1 MPPEAWCPSP
11 HRLRQRVAPR
21 LFVTTLVS
29 WMEYSFDEGYL
40 KVAFMEI
47 HQIPLLRNPVMIVA
61 FSGWNDAAE
70 AASGALEHLLSGWRE
85 KMDEVVPEL
94 IADVDSEDFYDFQVN
109 RPQVSIDESEIRS
122 ITWPATQVF
131 GLSVPSMNRDL
142 VIVTGVEPSMRW
154 KSFTGDLLD
163 LADDL
168 EVSLVITLGSLLA
181 DTPHSRPITVTGTGA
196 HPSIASRLGVSVS
209 KYEGPTGI
217 LAIIQDGCMRR
228 GIDAISLWAAVP
240 HYAASSPSPKA
251 TLALINTLEEF
262 LNISIPLGDLPDR
275 ADSWEKEVNDLA
287 AEDTEIAEYVKA
299 LEESKDA
306 AELPEVSG
314 DSIAKEFERYLRRQ
328 KED

>member
-1 MPPEAWCPSP
+1 
-11 HRLRQRVAPR
+11 
-21 LFVTTLVS
+21 
-29 WMEYSFDEGYL
+29 MEYSFDVGYL

-70 AASGALEHLLSGWRE
+70 AASGTVEHLLSGWRD
-85 KMDEVVPEL
+85 KSDDVLPEL
-94 IADVDSEDFYDFQVN
+94 IAQVESEDFYDFQVN
-109 RPQVSIDESEIRS
+109 RPQVSIDESQIRS
-122 ITWPATQVF
+122 ITWPSTQVF
-131 GLSVPSMNRDL
+131 GLAVPSMPRDL

-154 KSFTGDLLD
+154 KSFTSDLLD

-168 EVSLVITLGSLLA
+168 EVSLVVILGSLLA
-181 DTPHSRPITVTGTGA
+181 DTPHTRPITVSGTGA
-196 HPSIASRLGVSVS
+196 HPSIADRLGVSVS

-217 LAIIQDGCMRR
+217 LGIIQDACMRR
-228 GIDAISLWAAVP
+228 GVDAISLWAAVP

-251 TLALINTLEEF
+251 TLALVNTLEEF
-262 LNISIPLGDLPDR
+262 LDVSIPLSDLPER
-275 ADSWEKEVNDLA
+275 ADIWEKEVNDLA
-287 AEDTEIAEYVKA
+287 AEDSEVADYVKA

-314 DSIAKEFERYLRRQ
+314 ESIAKEFERYLRRQ

>member
-1 MPPEAWCPSP
+1 
-11 HRLRQRVAPR
+11 
-21 LFVTTLVS
+21 
-29 WMEYSFDEGYL
+29 MEYSFDEGYL

-70 AASGALEHLLSGWRE
+70 AASGAVEHLLSGWRD
-85 KMDEVVPEL
+85 KSDEVVPEL

-109 RPQVSIDESEIRS
+109 RPQVSIDDSEIRS
-122 ITWPATQVF
+122 ITWPTTQVF
-131 GLSVPSMNRDL
+131 GLAIPSMQRDL

-154 KSFTGDLLD
+154 KNFTADLLD

-168 EVSLVITLGSLLA
+168 EVSLVMTLGSLLA

-196 HPSIASRLGVSVS
+196 HPAIASRLGVSVS

-217 LAIIQDGCMRR
+217 LGIIQDGCMRR

-251 TLALINTLEEF
+251 TLALINTIEEF
-262 LNISIPLGDLPDR
+262 LDISIPMSDLPERSD
-275 ADSWEKEVNDLA
+275 AWEKEVDELA
-287 AEDTEIAEYVKA
+287 AEDSEVAEYVKA

-306 AELPEVSG
+306 AELPDVSG
-314 DSIAKEFERYLRRQ
+314 DSIAKEFERYLRRHQ
-328 KED
+328 ED

>member
-1 MPPEAWCPSP
+1 
-11 HRLRQRVAPR
+11 
-21 LFVTTLVS
+21 
-29 WMEYSFDEGYL
+29 MEYSFDEGYL

-70 AASGALEHLLSGWRE
+70 AASGAVEHLLSGWRD
-85 KMDEVVPEL
+85 KSDEVVPEL

-109 RPQVSIDESEIRS
+109 RPQVSIDDSEIRS
-122 ITWPATQVF
+122 ITWPTTKVF
-131 GLSVPSMNRDL
+131 GLAIPSMQRDL

-154 KSFTGDLLD
+154 KNFTADLLD

-168 EVSLVITLGSLLA
+168 EVSLVMTLGSLLA
-181 DTPHSRPITVTGTGA
+181 DAPHSRPITVTGTGA

-217 LAIIQDGCMRR
+217 LGIIQDGCMRR

-251 TLALINTLEEF
+251 TLALINTIEEF
-262 LNISIPLGDLPDR
+262 LDISIPMSDLPERSD
-275 ADSWEKEVNDLA
+275 AWEKEVDELA
-287 AEDTEIAEYVKA
+287 AEDSEVAEYVKA

-306 AELPEVSG
+306 AELPDVSG
-314 DSIAKEFERYLRRQ
+314 DSIAKEFERYLRRHQ
-328 KED
+328 ED

>member
-1 MPPEAWCPSP
+1 
-11 HRLRQRVAPR
+11 
-21 LFVTTLVS
+21 
-29 WMEYSFDEGYL
+29 MEYSFDEGYL

-47 HQIPLLRNPVMIVA
+47 HQIPLLRNPVMIMA

-70 AASGALEHLLSGWRE
+70 AASGAVEHLLSGW
-85 KMDEVVPEL
+85 KDKKDDVLPEL
-94 IADVDSEDFYDFQVN
+94 IAEVESEDFYDFQVN
-109 RPQVSIDESEIRS
+109 RPQVSIDDSAIRS
-122 ITWPATQVF
+122 ITWPSTQVF
-131 GLSVPSMNRDL
+131 GLAVPSMNRDL
-142 VIVTGVEPSMRW
+142 LIVTGVEPSMRW
-154 KSFTGDLLD
+154 KSFTSDLLD

-168 EVSLVITLGSLLA
+168 EVSLVVSLGSLLA

-196 HPSIASRLGVSVS
+196 HPTIADRLGVSVS

-217 LAIIQDGCMRR
+217 LGIVQDACMRR

-262 LNISIPLGDLPDR
+262 LDISIPLSDLPERSD
-275 ADSWEKEVNDLA
+275 AWEKEVNELA
-287 AEDTEIAEYVKA
+287 AEDAEVAEYVKA

>member
-1 MPPEAWCPSP
+1 
-11 HRLRQRVAPR
+11 
-21 LFVTTLVS
+21 
-29 WMEYSFDEGYL
+29 
-40 KVAFMEI
+40 MEI

-70 AASGALEHLLSGWRE
+70 AASGAVEHLLSGWRD
-85 KMDEVVPEL
+85 KSDEVVPEL

-109 RPQVSIDESEIRS
+109 RPQVSIDDSEIRS
-122 ITWPATQVF
+122 ITWPTTQVF
-131 GLSVPSMNRDL
+131 GLAIPSMQRDL

-154 KSFTGDLLD
+154 KNFTADLLD

-168 EVSLVITLGSLLA
+168 EVSLVMTLGSLLA

-217 LAIIQDGCMRR
+217 LGIIQDGCMRR
-228 GIDAISLWAAVP
+228 DIDAISLWAAVP

-251 TLALINTLEEF
+251 TLALINTIEEF
-262 LNISIPLGDLPDR
+262 LDISIPMSDLPERSD
-275 ADSWEKEVNDLA
+275 AWEKEVDELA
-287 AEDTEIAEYVKA
+287 AEDSEVAEYVKA

-306 AELPEVSG
+306 AELPDVSG
-314 DSIAKEFERYLRRQ
+314 DSIAKEFERYLRRHQ
-328 KED
+328 ED